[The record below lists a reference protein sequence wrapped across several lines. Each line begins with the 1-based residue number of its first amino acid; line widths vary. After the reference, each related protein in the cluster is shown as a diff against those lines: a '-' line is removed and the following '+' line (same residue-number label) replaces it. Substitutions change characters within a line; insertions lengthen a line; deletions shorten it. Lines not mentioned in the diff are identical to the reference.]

1 MEAVFTAQVSTC
13 ECSPNLV
20 KKLGHAN
27 DTEEREHRQ
36 PKKKPIQKK
45 WAALRKKSLF
55 FVEFVFSARGRKLI
69 HDVKELKDVGERN
82 IQLEQTKQI

>member
-1 MEAVFTAQVSTC
+1 M
-13 ECSPNLV
+13 

-36 PKKKPIQKK
+36 PKKKTNTEEMGRTEKEKP
-45 WAALRKKSLF
+45 F

>member
-13 ECSPNLV
+13 ECSPNPM

-27 DTEEREHRQ
+27 DTEEWEHRQ
-36 PKKKPIQKK
+36 PKKPIQKK

-55 FVEFVFSARGRKLI
+55 FVEFVLSARGRKLI